1 MLRSRIDKLYTAFL
15 YIPKKRNLACRI
27 TAKDDRSESLV
38 SEVLVLC
45 RFAKTINI
53 IFCIRK
59 NITYLKIKYKKGLKS
74 D

>member
-1 MLRSRIDKLYTAFL
+1 MSVRCTAFL
-15 YIPKKRNLACRI
+15 YKPKRKLAYRI

-45 RFAKTINI
+45 GFAKTINI